1 MTVTQDTAKEV
12 LSKHMIPGKWYELKE
27 LHSLFKDCYD
37 DWTPDDYDPLKSQ
50 KDGHPQWYW
59 RVKNSVRM
67 SPGRLDFDSD
77 EWPELRTRK
86 VNKRVNAYSIAPV
99 DPVEEVILNSPTFRE
114 DDGTGFVYA
123 ITNESFGDNWVKIG
137 MTIDLEQR
145 LSAYQVYSPYQNYQ
159 VIGSVSVFDRRTAEC
174 RAHRL
179 ASDRTETAPSGEWF
193 NIGEDDALEV
203 LQIVH
208 RRYCY

>member
-1 MTVTQDTAKEV
+1 MVVNQQRGKEV
-12 LSKHMIPGKWYELKE
+12 LSSAMVPGKWYRVQELIT
-27 LHSLFKDCYD
+27 LFAESYD
-37 DWTPDDYDPLKSQ
+37 RFEQEDLDPIKSEP
-50 KDGHPQWYW
+50 GRPRWH
-59 RVKNSVRM
+59 RRITNCVRM
-67 SPGRLDFDSD
+67 SPGRDDYATDNS
-77 EWPELRTRK
+77 WHELRTRK
-86 VNKRVNAYSIAPV
+86 VSTRSFEYSLSIP
-99 DPVEEVILNSPTFRE
+99 DPVEAEIVNSRD

-123 ITNESFGDNWVKIG
+123 ITNESFGGNWVKIG

-208 RRYCY
+208 RRFCY